1 MTNLNTKV
9 VLIFTIVIFISIGV
23 IIAVDQS
30 DPSSTTTLGFFQNTG
45 IVDTNN
51 QFAIDLYSE
60 MNASNNKDNIFF
72 SPVSISTA
80 FAIAYEGASNNTA
93 DEIQDVFDFPQD
105 DEKRRDSFLSL
116 IKDLNKEDNQEYQL
130 RLANALWLANGF
142 KPNDEYVQIAKNY
155 YDSEVTTVNFNS
167 DGVDKING
175 WVKDKT
181 EGKIKEI
188 FAPDP
193 ANSAI
198 QLAITNAIYFKGIW
212 TEQFDPEKTK
222 IDNFYTD
229 KDTAV
234 KVPLMEL
241 KTAFLNQART
251 DQAKIVELPYE
262 GDKVSML
269 VLLPKKIDGI
279 KSLEESITKDNL
291 KKWREDFEE
300 IKTKVYLPKFK
311 IETTYDMVPV
321 LQELGI
327 HDAFGDADFS
337 RISDSDLF
345 ISKVIHK
352 AFVEVNEEGTEAAAA
367 TGIAMLQSGPVE
379 FRAYHPFV
387 FIIQEKETGQILFM
401 GRIMNPTS

>member
-1 MTNLNTKV
+1 MNLNTKI
-9 VLIFTIVIFISIGV
+9 VLIFTIVIFTSIGV
-23 IIAVDQS
+23 IIALDQL
-30 DPSSTTTLGFFQNTG
+30 DSSSATTFGFFQDTR
-45 IVDTNN
+45 IVDVNN
-51 QFAIDLYSE
+51 QFAMDLYSE
-60 MNASNNKDNIFF
+60 MNANNSKDNIFF

-80 FAIAYEGASNNTA
+80 FAIAYEGAKGNTA
-93 DEIQDVFDFPQD
+93 DEIQEVFDFSQD
-105 DEKRRDSFLSL
+105 EDKRRNSFLSL
-116 IKDLNKEDNQEYQL
+116 VKDLNNEDNKEYKL

-142 KPNDEYVQIAKNY
+142 KPNDEYVQVAKDY
-155 YDSEVTTVNFNS
+155 YDSEVTNVDFNS
-167 DGVDKING
+167 DGIDKING

-181 EGKIKEI
+181 EGKIGQI

-193 ANSAI
+193 ANAAI
-198 QLAITNAIYFKGIW
+198 QLAITNAIYFKGTW

-222 IDNFYTD
+222 VDDFYTD
-229 KDTAV
+229 KNTTV
-234 KVPLMEL
+234 KAPLMEL

-269 VLLPKKIDGI
+269 VLLPKEIDGI

-311 IETTYDMVPV
+311 LETTYDMVPT
-321 LQELGI
+321 LQKMGI
-327 HDAFGDADFS
+327 YDAFENADFGK
-337 RISDSDLF
+337 ISDSNLF
-345 ISKVIHK
+345 ISKVIHN

-367 TGIAMLQSGPVE
+367 TGIAMLQSGPAE
-379 FRAYHPFV
+379 FRADHPFV

-401 GRIMNPTS
+401 GKVMDPTK